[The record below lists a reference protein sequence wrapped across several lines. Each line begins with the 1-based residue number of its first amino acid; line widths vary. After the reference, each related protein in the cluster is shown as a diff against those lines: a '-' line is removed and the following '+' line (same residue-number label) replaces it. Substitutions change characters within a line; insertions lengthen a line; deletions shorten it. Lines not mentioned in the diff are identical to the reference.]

1 MKLRELKLIL
11 DVYADYPRTL
21 DAEVM
26 VYIKQPNSIG
36 PSPAV
41 KVKNAQMGFDWDS
54 GRLLIAC
61 EQDLM
66 VADNDLI
73 NRVRKAEEKYGWAD
87 YDLGGLEAQ
96 VKRLTKRI
104 KELED
109 ERTN

>member
-11 DVYADYPRTL
+11 DVYADHNQYL

-26 VYIKQPNSIG
+26 VLVKQPNSIG

-41 KVKNAQMGFDWDS
+41 RVKHAQMGFDWDN
-54 GRLLIAC
+54 GKLLIAC
-61 EQDLM
+61 EQDVM

-87 YDLGGLEAQ
+87 YEMRGLEAQ

-104 KELED
+104 KELEA
-109 ERTN
+109 

>member
-11 DVYADYPRTL
+11 DTYADHRSML

-26 VYIKQPNSIG
+26 VYIRQPNSIG

-41 KVKNAQMGFDWDS
+41 KVKHAQAGFDWDS
-54 GRLLIAC
+54 GRLLISC
-61 EQDLM
+61 EEDLM

-87 YDLGGLEAQ
+87 YEMRGLEAQ

-104 KELED
+104 KELEN
-109 ERTN
+109 ERK